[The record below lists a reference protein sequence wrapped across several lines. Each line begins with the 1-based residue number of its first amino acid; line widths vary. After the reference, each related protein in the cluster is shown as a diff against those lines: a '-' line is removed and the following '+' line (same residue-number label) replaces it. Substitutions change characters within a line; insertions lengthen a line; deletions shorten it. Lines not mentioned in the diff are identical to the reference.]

1 MPDVYISPSVQ
12 HFNIGQ
18 NGYGSE
24 EERMNEVADIVE
36 YELQRHGLTTARND
50 PSMTLQEVVADSN
63 ALNPTVHVAI
73 HSNAAD
79 GNARGSEIYTHRFGG
94 EGEILARD
102 IYKYLEDLTP
112 TSDLGVKEGR
122 LSFNGKGMYELK
134 NTIAPAVLMEIAF
147 HDNTEDAQFVIDN
160 V

>member
-94 EGEILARD
+94 EGEIWD
-102 IYKYLEDLTP
+102 C
-112 TSDLGVKEGR
+112 
-122 LSFNGKGMYELK
+122 
-134 NTIAPAVLMEIAF
+134 
-147 HDNTEDAQFVIDN
+147 
-160 V
+160 